1 VGTSVAEPPRYGA
14 ILAPMDRAGVA
25 LRTTVVSAVTVL
37 VLGGCSNAVEGL
49 AEGAVERAIENEIGE
64 SADVSIS
71 DDSFTV
77 DTDEGS
83 ITAGAGSL
91 PEDFPSDVPLVEG
104 EVSFSQRLEN
114 ADDLGWSVVIVTSGD
129 PASVVEQVRGDLE
142 DNGFTVDDATEFA
155 GTDGTGGTII
165 GEKDDLSAL
174 ILVAGQDTETAVTY
188 TVNEASGS

>member
-1 VGTSVAEPPRYGA
+1 
-14 ILAPMDRAGVA
+14 MDRAGVA